1 MEESAVGVKFSLI
14 DKILFSIGC
23 FFISGVCHCLSQN
36 DTNMAITFGII
47 VIISLFFPIKK
58 LIKNP
63 EEFNKNKIF
72 IIVVSIFFAI
82 LSGMMLTYNN
92 DYTSDNTDDQKEE
105 VQKNKVTM
113 IDFTAMDRELAN
125 SQCSLMKIKCSI
137 VEEYSDNAPKGEIFK
152 QSIEVQKEIYEGDT
166 IKLYISLGKE
176 PTIGQRNALSKA
188 KSYLNAMAFSYTGLI
203 KQLEFEKYSH
213 EDAVYGADNC
223 GANWNE
229 QAAIKAK
236 NYLDTMAFSRDG
248 LIKQLEFEGF
258 THEQAIY
265 GVTQNGY

>member
-1 MEESAVGVKFSLI
+1 MEESAVGIKFSLI
-14 DKILFSIGC
+14 DKILFIIGC
-23 FFISGVCHCLSQN
+23 LFVSGVCQCISQN
-36 DTNMAITFGII
+36 DTNMTITFGII
-47 VIISLFFPIKK
+47 VLVALFFPIKK
-58 LIKNP
+58 LIRNP
-63 EEFNKNKIF
+63 DEFKENKIF
-72 IIVVSIFFAI
+72 VIVVSVFCALLAI
-82 LSGMMLTYNN
+82 MMFTNSNDYASDNN
-92 DYTSDNTDDQKEE
+92 DNQKEE

-113 IDFTAMDRELAN
+113 IDFTAMDKELVN

-152 QSIEVQKEIYEGDT
+152 QSIEAQKEIYEGDT

-213 EDAVYGADNC
+213 EDAVYGVDNC

-229 QAAIKAK
+229 QAVIKAK